1 MSTDQ
6 TNHNDETSGRERGG
20 YGRRMRAS
28 DADRAAMAERLRQH
42 YTEGRLDAQ
51 EYDERIDRCYAAKT
65 VGELDELFMDL
76 PRSAP
81 RDSEP
86 ERGYRGYRGGLPPW
100 RFAAIAAVIVALVVI
115 SVVTGAH
122 LFWLAW
128 PLFFIFGPFGLW
140 RRIGCGRPHDRET
153 TSV

>member
-1 MSTDQ
+1 MSTEQ
-6 TNHNDETSGRERGG
+6 TNHNDDTTGRERGG

-28 DADRAAMAERLRQH
+28 DADRAATAERLRQH

-81 RDSEP
+81 REP
-86 ERGYRGYRGGLPPW
+86 EQGRHYRDYLPPW
-100 RFAAIAAVIVALVVI
+100 RFAAIAAVIVTLIVV
-115 SVVTGAH
+115 SCATGAH

-128 PLFFIFGPFGLW
+128 PLFFIFLFGPFGRW
-140 RRIGCGRPHDRET
+140 RRMSCGGPRDRGA
-153 TSV
+153 TSA